1 MFTALLYKL
10 NVMTKFL
17 RNEVEQKFLTPK
29 IIFQKQKIFSKG
41 GINEYCSNEAKF
53 QCTRRWN

>member
-1 MFTALLYKL
+1 MFIALLYKL

-29 IIFQKQKIFSKG
+29 NHFSKTK
-41 GINEYCSNEAKF
+41 NFNAK
-53 QCTRRWN
+53 N